1 MKRSDRRLALRF
13 SIKTP
18 LYVRTW
24 RSGEAERRLES
35 VNVSETG
42 VYFETDAP
50 PPEGAVIHI
59 RLEMPSAIT
68 GSVGIEWHCIG
79 KVVRVNRTA
88 GVSRSGVGVQ
98 FEYYEAVAGAKF
110 QAAQSACA

>member
-13 SIKTP
+13 SIRTP

-24 RSGEAERRLES
+24 KSVEAERRVES
-35 VNVSETG
+35 VNLSESG
-42 VYFETDAP
+42 VYFETDTP

-59 RLEMPSAIT
+59 RLEMPWAIT
-68 GSVGIEWHCIG
+68 GAVGTEWHCIG
-79 KVVRVNRTA
+79 KVVRVNRRDGAFSA
-88 GVSRSGVGVQ
+88 GVAVQ

-110 QAAQSACA
+110 QSVQTACA